1 MEDNDKKQAGRP
13 LGKRH
18 QDEVRTKIQATQII
32 NRLYNAFQGEI
43 ELTAVQVNI
52 AKALLDKSLP
62 DLKAIEHTGDA
73 ENPLRFEQVER
84 LIVDPYDKK

>member
-1 MEDNDKKQAGRP
+1 MEEEKKQAGRP
-13 LGKRH
+13 LGRRH

-32 NRLYNAFQGEI
+32 NRLYSAFQGEI
-43 ELTAVQVNI
+43 ELSSTQVNI

-84 LIVDPYDKK
+84 LIVDPYEKK